1 MPEESQE
8 NDPSEMTFLEHL
20 EEMRFVI
27 IKILAFFSV
36 ALVFVLVFF
45 HYFNSMMLYPLNSAK
60 EILANWVGD
69 EQVTDVKTERIGP
82 VYLVPAD
89 GDGKTKTGPYYIEPK
104 DDSIVLFK
112 DKKPANPWYADI
124 KLRSMSF
131 TTPIVVYFYVG
142 FLGALGLSLPAA
154 FYFSARFVAPGLKKE
169 ELAMLRPGII
179 AAIFLFAVG
188 VCFAFF
194 FMLPMGIAFM
204 SWMSQGMQME
214 MFPDAQSYYSMVIFL
229 TMAVGVT
236 FELPLVEFIL
246 IYLGVLDTAW
256 LKNNRRMVF
265 LIILIFATV
274 ITPPDAITQV
284 SLTIPLYL
292 MYEVALRLG
301 EKMRNAKLRRDAE
314 RERLEEI
321 DEIGRLDDLRGMV
334 DVVDH
339 LVELVVQLAADE
351 LSHVLGGIG
360 AVQADL
366 RGDHGRRLVG
376 AHAAV
381 LDDAGLGVQA
391 GGDVDG
397 DDAGGR
403 FVERGDPDGEGR
415 AELAVEPGPE
425 DGVDHEVR
433 AGQQVGEL
441 VTGRPHDDLDVAT
454 RCAARHMAREGGGH
468 LARPDGR
475 GDRHMGAAL
484 LQDISGDPAVTAVVA
499 ESGEDDDLLGIVF
512 LGDSGDEL
520 AGMLHE
526 LGFRGAFALD
536 DVLEPPDFLSAQNG
550 FHQSAPVLPGRR
562 GRPQRSTQRT
572 GRCRAHRAPSA
583 RRGTTGR

>member
-27 IKILAFFSV
+27 LKILAFFSA

-82 VYLVPAD
+82 VYLVPD
-89 GDGKTKTGPYYIEPK
+89 GGDGKAKTGPYFIEPK

-154 FYFSARFVAPGLKKE
+154 FYFAARFVAPGLKKE

-246 IYLGVLDTAW
+246 IYIG
-256 LKNNRRMVF
+256 
-265 LIILIFATV
+265 IL
-274 ITPPDAITQV
+274 TP
-284 SLTIPLYL
+284 
-292 MYEVALRLG
+292 
-301 EKMRNAKLRRDAE
+301 
-314 RERLEEI
+314 
-321 DEIGRLDDLRGMV
+321 RG
-334 DVVDH
+334 
-339 LVELVVQLAADE
+339 
-351 LSHVLGGIG
+351 
-360 AVQADL
+360 
-366 RGDHGRRLVG
+366 
-376 AHAAV
+376 
-381 LDDAGLGVQA
+381 
-391 GGDVDG
+391 
-397 DDAGGR
+397 
-403 FVERGDPDGEGR
+403 
-415 AELAVEPGPE
+415 
-425 DGVDHEVR
+425 
-433 AGQQVGEL
+433 
-441 VTGRPHDDLDVAT
+441 
-454 RCAARHMAREGGGH
+454 
-468 LARPDGR
+468 
-475 GDRHMGAAL
+475 
-484 LQDISGDPAVTAVVA
+484 
-499 ESGEDDDLLGIVF
+499 
-512 LGDSGDEL
+512 
-520 AGMLHE
+520 
-526 LGFRGAFALD
+526 
-536 DVLEPPDFLSAQNG
+536 
-550 FHQSAPVLPGRR
+550 
-562 GRPQRSTQRT
+562 
-572 GRCRAHRAPSA
+572 
-583 RRGTTGR
+583 